1 MKKLIYILMPT
12 LIITTGSILFH
23 SCSADDEDYDA
34 YDLSI
39 GNNVTRVKL
48 NAEFPFQSGNDSAID
63 NPKNYKNIDPNEMN
77 ENECSLWALTKASGQ
92 QWSFTNNATNYYKNM
107 RDYAVNNCEYTAGDS
122 MTISTMFEIAKHYD
136 IATGMDELSSGNAAN
151 YFSNAS
157 SNGKTIKTIAIQ
169 GHTGVFVKYNEKK
182 QTVTYKD
189 YEGEHTIP
197 ANQVI
202 SVLYK

>member
-1 MKKLIYILMPT
+1 MPT

-39 GNNVTRVKL
+39 EHNITRVRL
-48 NAEFPFQSGNDSAID
+48 NAEFPMQTGNEADPNNSR
-63 NPKNYKNIDPNEMN
+63 NYSNIDSNAMN
-77 ENECSLWALTKASGQ
+77 DNECALWALTTASGT
-92 QWSFTNNATNYYKNM
+92 QWSSTNNATNYYENM
-107 RDYAVNNCEYTAGDS
+107 RDYAVSNCEYTAGEP
-122 MTISTMFEIAKHYD
+122 MTMSTMFEIAKHYD

-197 ANQVI
+197 ASQVI